1 MRIEGTQC
9 VAFWAI
15 LSHLELVSQTIERP
29 FQEVSPE
36 EALKKFN
43 ARLKTMSSDE
53 VLMTFVKAGILTQ
66 TGEVCEPYKDVI
78 VTSSRPVTAK

>member
-1 MRIEGTQC
+1 MRIEGAQC

-36 EALKKFN
+36 EALKMIAPYPDELLHIYTVSKRVGKVAEN
-43 ARLKTMSSDE
+43 DEDLLKE
-53 VLMTFVKAGILTQ
+53 VKYDDD
-66 TGEVCEPYKDVI
+66 GEQG
-78 VTSSRPVTAK
+78 SLF